1 MGNEFLMAY
10 CCFAMGCAASGL
22 RYWQE
27 ACLVLG
33 AGLGWVERRGMSLP
47 PVEHTMVTTARAALT
62 TAIGEN
68 ALEELLSAGRHGR
81 PDQAIEQCLR
91 GLGLGREAE
100 VGSEGLQAA
109 TSHEPHP
116 GN

>member
-10 CCFAMGCAASGL
+10 CCVALGCAAAGL
-22 RYWQE
+22 RQWQE

-33 AGLGWVERRGMSLP
+33 TGLGWLERRGMSLE
-47 PVEHTMVTTARAALT
+47 PVEGMMVTRARTTLT
-62 TAIGEN
+62 TAMGEN
-68 ALEELLSAGRHGR
+68 ALEELLSAGRRAR
-81 PDQAIEQCLR
+81 PEQAIEQCLR
-91 GLGLGREAE
+91 GLGAGREAE
-100 VGSEGLQAA
+100 VGSGGLQAT